1 MILSVQARSGTL
13 QPVLF
18 HMSCRDSITHEFLH
32 ASNRNALIFLK
43 IYLFFTQRQ
52 QKCTCRWLLWQEITY
67 KCILPCMYPPFTS
80 QSSII
85 IKSTKTFF
93 ATCEPS
99 RVRPADAGALSQG
112 AQGPVVMS
120 QHNVVQPAIQEHLNL
135 EKPVALLS
143 PHFSHSWQITNQSD
157 QDWKLKRISSFVG
170 CTCSFNSMT

>member
-1 MILSVQARSGTL
+1 
-13 QPVLF
+13 
-18 HMSCRDSITHEFLH
+18 MS
-32 ASNRNALIFLK
+32 
-43 IYLFFTQRQ
+43 FFTQRQ
-52 QKCTCRWLLWQEITY
+52 QKCTCRWVLWQEITY
-67 KCILPCMYPPFTS
+67 KCILPCRYPPFTA

-135 EKPVALLS
+135 EKPVALFCRLTFRTLDKS
-143 PHFSHSWQITNQSD
+143 AGSRLKLEEDKLFCGMYLQFQFNDINYSKLPFKLYCTMTNLP
-157 QDWKLKRISSFVG
+157 LKENCI
-170 CTCSFNSMT
+170 MTLL